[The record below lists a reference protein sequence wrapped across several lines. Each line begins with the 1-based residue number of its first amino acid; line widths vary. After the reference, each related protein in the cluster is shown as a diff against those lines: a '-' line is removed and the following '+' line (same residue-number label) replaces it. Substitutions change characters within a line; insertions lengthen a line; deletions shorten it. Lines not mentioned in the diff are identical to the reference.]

1 MKKLSQENYGEW
13 ALITGASSG
22 LGKEFAKQIASYG
35 FNTILI
41 ARNEK
46 ALDELSLYINTE
58 FKVKTK
64 IVIADL
70 KDDAQI
76 QTIMDECQTLD
87 VGLLI
92 NCAGLTLSKE
102 YLDNNIEDEIDI
114 LNVNVKAPMILTHYF
129 GTKMRTQKKGG
140 IIFVSSIMALS
151 GASSWANYN
160 ATKAHNLLLSE
171 GIGQELKKDNIEVLA
186 LTPGTIQTG
195 FQRTSNTNTTLGAL
209 DVKDVARDG
218 LSSLGQKRT
227 VISGFKNKIIAF
239 LTRITPRAINT
250 VIFSTVVNKIKN

>member
-22 LGKEFAKQIASYG
+22 LGKEFAKQIAKKG

-41 ARNEK
+41 ARSKKSLE
-46 ALDELSLYINTE
+46 DLSLSIKTE
-58 FKVKTK
+58 YKVETK
-64 IVIADL
+64 IIVADL
-70 KDDAQI
+70 KEDNQI
-76 QTIMDECQTLD
+76 QTIIDECKALD

-92 NCAGLTLSKE
+92 NCAGLALSNE
-102 YLDNNIEDEIDI
+102 YLDNKIEDEIDI
-114 LNVNVKAPMILTHYF
+114 LNVNVKAPMVLSHF
-129 GTKMRTQKKGG
+129 FAQKMRTQKKGG
-140 IIFVSSIMALS
+140 IIFVSSIMALA

-171 GIGQELKKDNIEVLA
+171 GLGQELKKDNIEVLA

-195 FQRTSNTNTTLGAL
+195 FQRTSNTNIDLGSL
-209 DVKDVARDG
+209 DVKDVVSDG
-218 LSSLGQKRT
+218 LNSLGQKRT
-227 VISGFKNKIIAF
+227 VTSGFKNKIIAF
-239 LTRITPRAINT
+239 LTRITPRAVNT